1 MTPEQVA
8 AQLAQR
14 AQQNPEIGQFL
25 TDGTFAGLSQSP
37 QNEIMRALNGTPYAN
52 APGVFYTAL
61 KGTTKANTNAQGN
74 NANAVTGRGDH
85 RGQAPV
91 APGASNPTGLI
102 SNQAG
107 APEFGGNDPGLL
119 PPTATVPAAPG
130 ASATVLPDV
139 P

>member
-25 TDGTFAGLSQSP
+25 TDGTFAGLSQST

-74 NANAVTGRGDH
+74 NANAVTGREDH
-85 RGQAPV
+85 RGQPPV
-91 APGASNPTGLI
+91 PPGQSNRPGLF
-102 SNQAG
+102 SNQAA
-107 APEFGGNDPGLL
+107 APSFGGKVPGFLR
-119 PPTATVPAAPG
+119 PPQPCQ
-130 ASATVLPDV
+130 
-139 P
+139 